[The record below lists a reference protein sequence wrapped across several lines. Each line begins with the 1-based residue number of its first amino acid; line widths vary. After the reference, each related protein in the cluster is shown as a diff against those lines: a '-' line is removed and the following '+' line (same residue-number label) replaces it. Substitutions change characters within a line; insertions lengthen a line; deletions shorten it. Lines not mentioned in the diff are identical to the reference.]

1 MADAV
6 KPEAKFSAP
15 KDSKALLTWAQ
26 EKLDCAYKLP
36 EFQSKQNL
44 AFFLGHQHGVWNKD
58 RNRFDNPRQHRGDN
72 NAPVRV
78 KVNKIAGLGERV
90 IARLLKSTPI
100 PECRPVTDTNAD
112 VNSAKFGTRILSHE
126 AQRLSLDQKLLELY
140 FWVVPLG
147 DSFFHVRWDADAG
160 PTVGMD
166 PETGEAVAQGE
177 ITLDEVPSFELR
189 WDPNARRYRDANW
202 CVRSVAMTKEACFEQ
217 YGKVPVGGDEG
228 ESLAEEWRFNSSDAP
243 TDGTK
248 RPGKFIAVHQLWM
261 LPSKANPTGLVVTWS
276 GKTLLEGSKPFPY
289 QHKQLPFVPFNLL
302 PALGA
307 GPTGRTWV
315 TDLVAMQRDYNDA
328 RSREAAI
335 RRVMT
340 PKILAARGQIDAS
353 RLTSR
358 VEVVDYNPTG
368 PEPKWMS
375 MDPNWMAQYET
386 AMNRADAEMGE
397 RAGQND
403 VSSGKAATSAPAASI
418 LALQEADES
427 KLAISAKEL
436 AHSIEQL
443 GYQILML
450 VKQFWVEERMVRTWS
465 RDGEL
470 EVKQFTGSD
479 LGEQLDVHVSS
490 ESALPRSKS
499 ARVQMAIDLWG
510 QGIVS
515 DPRIFLRL
523 LDLPGTDLMLET
535 LNLDAKQAEREHAD
549 LYNQLPVEAKLWH
562 NHQAH
567 IASHLEEMKTEEYE
581 QKTPE
586 QQAWFEGH
594 LMAHFGVVQGQVTQQ
609 ARLADPLAA
618 DPNAAAPG
626 GTGGIDNGQ
635 YMDPLTG
642 KPADPLAVAAGLAPS
657 ALSGSQN
664 MGPVGGTGNP
674 GPVPGQTNDAVAGAT
689 GN

>member
-1 MADAV
+1 MAADAV
-6 KPEAKFSAP
+6 KPESKFSAP
-15 KDSKALLTWAQ
+15 EDKKALVTWAQ

-36 EFQSKQNL
+36 EYQGKQNL

-58 RNRFDNPRQHRGDN
+58 RSRFDNPRQHRGDN

-126 AQRLSLDQKLLELY
+126 SQRLSLEQKLLELY

-147 DSFFHVRWDADAG
+147 DSFFHVRWDPDEGPLAG
-160 PTVGMD
+160 TD
-166 PETGEAVAQGE
+166 EETGEPVAQGE
-177 ITLDEVPSFELR
+177 IMLDEVPSFELR
-189 WDPNARRYRDANW
+189 WDPNARRYRDAKW

-217 YGKVPVGGDEG
+217 YGRLPVGGDEG
-228 ESLAEEWRFNSSDAP
+228 ESLAEEWRFG
-243 TDGTK
+243 DGTPDSEK
-248 RPGKFIAVHQLWM
+248 RTGKFVAVHQLWM
-261 LPSKANPTGLVVTWS
+261 LPSKANPKGLVLTWS
-276 GKTLLEGSKPFPY
+276 GKTVLEDSKDFPY
-289 QHKQLPFVPFNLL
+289 NHKQLPFVPFNLL

-340 PKILAARGQIDAS
+340 PKILAARGQIDPG

-358 VEVVDYNPTG
+358 VEVIDYNPTG
-368 PEPKWMS
+368 PEPKWMHI
-375 MDPNWMAQYET
+375 DPNWMAQYET

-397 RAGQND
+397 RAGQGD
-403 VSSGKAATSAPAASI
+403 ASSGNAASSAPAASI
-418 LALQEADES
+418 MALQEADET

-436 AHSIEQL
+436 AASIEQL
-443 GYQILML
+443 GFQILML

-499 ARVQMAIDLWG
+499 ARVQMAIDLWS
-510 QGIVS
+510 QQIIS

-535 LNLDAKQAEREHAD
+535 LNLDAKQAEREHAS
-549 LYNQLPVEAKLWH
+549 LYEMQPVEAKMWH

-567 IASHLEEMKTEEYE
+567 IATHLEEMKTEEYE

-594 LMAHFGVVQGQVTQQ
+594 LMTHFEVAQGQAQQ
-609 ARLADPLAA
+609 QINGPGGAPPAA
-618 DPNAAAPG
+618 DPNAAPS
-626 GTGGIDNGQ
+626 GTGGADNGQ
-635 YMDPLTG
+635 SIDPLTG
-642 KPADPLAVAAGLAPS
+642 RPSDPLAVAAGLSPS
-657 ALSGSQN
+657 SSAGSKNQ
-664 MGPVGGTGNP
+664 GVVGGTGNP
-674 GPVPGQTNDAVAGAT
+674 GAVPGQSNDAVAGAT